1 MGLYR
6 VVPCPVALIE
16 CEARSI
22 MGDVRKYLALFKRCI
37 LLSTV

>member
-16 CEARSI
+16 CETRSI
-22 MGDVRKYLALFKRCI
+22 MGDVRKYLALFKRSI
-37 LLSTV
+37 VLSTV